1 MSRLRDK
8 VVTTMTETAKRY
20 VITNPSFDFG
30 LLPTD
35 QVSVLPPQLK
45 KKYESVQ
52 LQNINHYFISTQK
65 TNLLC
70 HRHADIACVAFQFYY
85 FHQGRRF
92 HICFQKA
99 LKVNQIWKAL
109 LKMLYIDRCM
119 FYYLLKDSRV
129 GLVSVKQKFDC
140 TEGKQGR
147 VSDLT
152 YNYRFLFLSIG
163 IRDLLRF
170 DK

>member
-70 HRHADIACVAFQFYY
+70 DFAIDTLILLVWHFSFTIFINEEGSISVSRRH
-85 FHQGRRF
+85 
-92 HICFQKA
+92 
-99 LKVNQIWKAL
+99 
-109 LKMLYIDRCM
+109 
-119 FYYLLKDSRV
+119 
-129 GLVSVKQKFDC
+129 
-140 TEGKQGR
+140 
-147 VSDLT
+147 
-152 YNYRFLFLSIG
+152 
-163 IRDLLRF
+163 
-170 DK
+170 